1 MDWKTPFES
10 FLRNSAWTEVDG
22 YNKQFLLLKENVILR
37 SRNPWKTRKLW
48 QANSETAQCGVK
60 CDIKCGRTAEASCN
74 SPNKRQ
80 HSGTAAWLPASQEN
94 PVRFED
100 QVIAFVSGIQCNNT
114 VKGNSKQEKKPS
126 GLRIILREV
135 LLFSTNDTFTAKY
148 PALAPRSAGRL

>member
-1 MDWKTPFES
+1 MDWKIPFES

-74 SPNKRQ
+74 TAGLLLGSQLRRKIL
-80 HSGTAAWLPASQEN
+80 SGSRIRLLLLLVEYSATTQLK
-94 PVRFED
+94 
-100 QVIAFVSGIQCNNT
+100 GIQNRKRNPQ
-114 VKGNSKQEKKPS
+114 VS
-126 GLRIILREV
+126 V
-135 LLFSTNDTFTAKY
+135 LYCARFCCSRQMIHL
-148 PALAPRSAGRL
+148 